1 MANVKKFS
9 ANNITNIGLF
19 IICKNSTNVNPI
31 EIKLAKKYVLRE
43 IAVHLL
49 QLIKYIDWRIIQIWL
64 SM

>member
-1 MANVKKFS
+1 MANVEKFS

-49 QLIKYIDWRIIQIWL
+49 QLINYID
-64 SM
+64 